1 MMMNPVM
8 KRNSWKHQNQTIK
21 KVSCNIK
28 ISLRI
33 NLSSLLEL
41 ELRELNKMAE
51 ELRKKEEEEKGALYS
66 RENPILIFNQK

>member
-8 KRNSWKHQNQTIK
+8 KRNFWKHQNRTIK
-21 KVSCNIK
+21 KVSFNI
-28 ISLRI
+28 RI
-33 NLSSLLEL
+33 DLSSLLEL